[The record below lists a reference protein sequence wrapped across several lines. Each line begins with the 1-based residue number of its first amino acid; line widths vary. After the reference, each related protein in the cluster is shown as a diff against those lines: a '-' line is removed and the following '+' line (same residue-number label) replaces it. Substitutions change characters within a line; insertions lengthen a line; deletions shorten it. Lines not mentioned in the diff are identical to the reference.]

1 MPKKYS
7 NSLERKLHLRDE
19 LPEFAQRY
27 ITHFINESS
36 ENSVYAYTY
45 DLIVFFR
52 YLINNNPLYKEMQT
66 SDFKVGDIENLT
78 ASDFDEFLAYLRE
91 SGNQLAAQ
99 KRKLSALHGMFN
111 YMVSRNMIEKNP
123 AQTVKLTKNL
133 PDREIT
139 YLTDEESAALLNYIK
154 TRPIDDKDPRKKKKE
169 NERVRDYAITALLL
183 GTGIRVSEMCGID
196 RDMIDFESNKLYI
209 YRKGGSY
216 KHVYFSDM
224 VAEAL
229 FDYNDQREL
238 IETTDDDSKKA
249 FFLSYHKKRI
259 TARTVENLVS
269 NYASAV
275 VPYKHITPH
284 KLRSSFATSVLH
296 KTKNIAVV
304 SAALNHK
311 NLSTTQK
318 YYAKVLDDDLKEAA
332 LNSPI
337 NNKQNNV

>member
-1 MPKKYS
+1 MPKKYA
-7 NSLERKLHLRDE
+7 NKTERKLSLRDE

-27 ITHFINESS
+27 ISHFINESS
-36 ENSVYAYTY
+36 ENSVFAYTY
-45 DLIVFFR
+45 DLIVFFK
-52 YLINNNPLYKEMQT
+52 YLINNNPSYKEKKT
-66 SDFKVGDIENLT
+66 SDFLASDMENLT

-91 SGNQLAAQ
+91 SGNHLAAQ
-99 KRKLSALHGMFN
+99 KRKLSALQGMFN
-111 YMVSRNMIEKNP
+111 FMVSRNMISKNP
-123 AQTVKLTKNL
+123 AQKVKLAKNI

-154 TRPIDDKDPRKKKKE
+154 NRPIDEKDPRKKKKE
-169 NERVRDYAITALLL
+169 NERIRDYAITALLL
-183 GTGIRVSEMCGID
+183 GTGMRVSEMCGID
-196 RDMIDFESNKLYI
+196 RGMIDFESNKVYI
-209 YRKGGSY
+209 YRKGGSH
-216 KHVYFSDM
+216 KHVYFSDL

-229 FDYNDQREL
+229 YDYNEQREL
-238 IETTDDDSKKA
+238 IEATDADGKNA

-259 TARTVENLVS
+259 TARTVENLIS
-269 NYASAV
+269 QYATAV

-332 LNSPI
+332 SNSPI
-337 NNKQNNV
+337 